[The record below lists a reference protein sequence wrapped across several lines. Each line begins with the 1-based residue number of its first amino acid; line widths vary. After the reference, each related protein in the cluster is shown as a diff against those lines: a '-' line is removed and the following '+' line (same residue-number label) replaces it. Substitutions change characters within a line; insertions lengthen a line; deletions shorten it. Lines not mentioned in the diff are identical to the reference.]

1 MDAAAQLAYR
11 PDIGV
16 SIAGVLPKRV
26 ETTREQPAARRKC
39 VTCFKCFRQAG
50 RRGHAG
56 PSVTIAASVS
66 AASRRA
72 GSPDVALCPMRVAHV
87 RWQRGNEPSAPPRGT
102 SSAILISNATPSRWA
117 LFRLSGC
124 PCAAAYQ
131 EQDQD
136 QDQVARRTG
145 QRLYPHPSRP
155 ASRGDC
161 GATPSA
167 STVPFASWRSGYGQQ
182 E

>member
-72 GSPDVALCPMRVAHV
+72 GSPDVALCPLRVAHL

-102 SSAILISNATPSRWA
+102 SSAILISNATPIPMGA
-117 LFRLSGC
+117 LSIVRLPVRCCVSGTRSGSGSGC
-124 PCAAAYQ
+124 PTNWPKA
-131 EQDQD
+131 
-136 QDQVARRTG
+136 
-145 QRLYPHPSRP
+145 LP
-155 ASRGDC
+155 A
-161 GATPSA
+161 
-167 STVPFASWRSGYGQQ
+167 PFASRHARRLRGDTVCIDGPICVVA
-182 E
+182 